1 MAWFLRRLH
10 GRPEDRQNWR
20 LIGEGQAS
28 FKRWLEG
35 HGGPASV

>member
-1 MAWFLRRLH
+1 MAWFLRLLH

-35 HGGPASV
+35 HGGPAGV